1 MNLAPRCHTGHRKSQ
16 AVPLWICND
25 LSIVKR
31 NRVVGSMEDA
41 VRAQYA
47 GNRRF
52 FDIELSDGRII
63 RTKTQMFGVLCLS
76 DRAEIDEALSRI
88 SLDAFRSFHWV
99 AETAEEIVSC
109 EHLEGRLEVAKR
121 RNEEWQANQDYDI
134 KQAELIHNKGNN
146 A

>member
-1 MNLAPRCHTGHRKSQ
+1 
-16 AVPLWICND
+16 
-25 LSIVKR
+25 
-31 NRVVGSMEDA
+31 MEDA

-121 RNEEWQANQDYDI
+121 RNEVQPLPGR
-134 KQAELIHNKGNN
+134 KSRPSRRR
-146 A
+146 